1 MKKALSLIIILCVVV
16 SILTVPAD
24 AKSKS
29 GAKTKTITM
38 YLEGE
43 IRGIQVNCEVP
54 YYSKWKVPKETVT
67 GRDMEFTTS
76 KDETIIAVVLDAEYD
91 DTAKQLC
98 KYLTKKKY
106 KKQLFD
112 FMSEGFSI
120 NKKDADKYF
129 KLKKDG
135 NGKYM
140 IIIDLGD
147 QYGVLRAI
155 DGSNVFMYFTET
167 DKGSV
172 SASLK
177 KKLVS
182 YTKQVTIESKAV
194 GVNVSDLGSINEGEQ
209 LNVELDPD
217 KVIFEDVYS
226 NMAWGYQKQATYIMG
241 DGRVYS
247 YNYSKN
253 PGKLEDLSDESVIEY
268 LKGTEPACM
277 LSKTYLMKLYSY
289 AEQINPDVTYTTQ
302 HEMYDYGQR
311 TLYFHAE
318 DGTKVKCSC
327 YGDVRYIYDDD
338 YAKMVEALWEEWYM
352 YCEEA

>member
-54 YYSKWKVPKETVT
+54 YYSKWKVPEETVT

-76 KDETIIAVVLDAEYD
+76 KDETITAVVLDAEYD
-91 DTAKQLC
+91 DTAKKLC
-98 KYLTKKKY
+98 KYLAKKKY
-106 KKQLFD
+106 KKQLFAYMCD
-112 FMSEGFSI
+112 EFSI
-120 NKKDADKYF
+120 DIKDADKYF

-177 KKLVS
+177 KKLIS
-182 YTKQVTIESKAV
+182 YTKQVTIETKAV
-194 GVNVSDLGSINEGEQ
+194 GVNESDLGSINEGEQ
-209 LNVELDPD
+209 LNIELDPQ
-217 KVIFEDVYS
+217 KVIFEDVYT

-253 PGKLEDLSDESVIEY
+253 PGQLEDLSDESVIEY

-277 LSKTYLMKLYSY
+277 LSKTYLSKLYSY
-289 AEQINPDVTYTTQ
+289 AEHINPDATYTTQ